1 MRRVAILLLGVVV
14 LAGCG
19 GSSKPKAGGAVNA
32 TPEEIQQY
40 PGRFAGQTVVVG
52 AGMGRPVEAHAF
64 TVALGPRQR
73 TRLANKGLLVIA
85 QNVPNAKPGAI
96 LRIRGRVLLL
106 RPGSAKR
113 EIPIPVD
120 VAKLESFARRPVLV
134 ASSVSVRR

>member
-1 MRRVAILLLGVVV
+1 MRSTAALLLGVVV

-19 GSSKPKAGGAVNA
+19 GSSKPAASGAVNA
-32 TPEEIQQY
+32 TPSEIQQY
-40 PGRFAGQTVVVG
+40 PGRFAGKTVVVG

-73 TRLANKGLLVIA
+73 TRLGNKGLLVIA

-96 LRIRGRVLLL
+96 LRILGRVVLF

-113 EIPIPVD
+113 EIAMPVD
-120 VAKLESFARRPVLV
+120 VAKLEPFDRRPVLV
-134 ASSVSVRR
+134 ASSVTVRR